1 MAGYIRVL
9 NNTTAGDQV
18 KGQAIKKV
26 VIAGGGTAGWMTA
39 AAVAKLMGK
48 NLDIVL
54 VESDAIATIG
64 VGEATIPT
72 LVFFNRLLDIK
83 EPEFLA
89 ATQGTYKLGIRFENW
104 RDIGEDYMHAFGT
117 TGKDCWACGFQHF
130 WMRGRELGI
139 SGDFGDYCLERRA
152 AEAMKFAHLPDNGLN
167 YAFHLDACLYAGFLR
182 KFSEQYGAKRIEGKI
197 DKVTTHAQTGF
208 IESLTLASGKV
219 VAGDFFIDCTGLR
232 ALLIEQALDT
242 GFESWSH
249 WLPCDSAVAVQ
260 TGSVRKPVP
269 YTRSIARDSGWQWRI
284 PLQHRV
290 GNGLVYC
297 SRYMEDERARA
308 VLLENVEG
316 GILTEPLLIKFRAGR
331 RLKQWN
337 KNCLAVGLSSGFL
350 EPLESTSIHLIQQNI
365 VRFLR
370 MFPGGGINR
379 CEVEE
384 FNRQANFD
392 IERIRD
398 FIILHYKVTNRTDS
412 PFWRY
417 CRSMEIPETLGEKI
431 DMFKKTG
438 HVYRQGNELFVDS
451 WQQVMLGQGL
461 EPDRY
466 HPLVDTMT
474 ERELADFLRHIKS
487 NVDRTVEGLPQHDA
501 YLASMN
507 VQ

>member
-1 MAGYIRVL
+1 MRDGP
-9 NNTTAGDQV
+9 
-18 KGQAIKKV
+18 IKKV

-39 AAVAKLMGK
+39 AAMAKLMGK
-48 NLDIVL
+48 NLDITL

-89 ATQGTYKLGIRFENW
+89 ATQGTYKLGIQFENW

-130 WMRGRELGI
+130 WMKGRELGVS
-139 SGDFGDYCLERRA
+139 SGFGDYCLERRA
-152 AEAMKFAHLPDNGLN
+152 AESLKFGHLPSNGLN
-167 YAFHLDACLYAGFLR
+167 YAFHIDASLYAGFLR
-182 KFSEQYGAKRIEGKI
+182 KFSEKYGAKRLEGKI
-197 DKVTTHAQTGF
+197 DKVVTDTETGF
-208 IESLTLASGKV
+208 IESLTLTSGEV
-219 VAGDFFIDCTGLR
+219 VEGDFFIDCTGMR
-232 ALLIEQALDT
+232 ALLIEQALHA

-249 WLPCDSAVAVQ
+249 WLPCDSAIAVQ
-260 TGSVRKPVP
+260 TNTVREPVP
-269 YTRSIARDSGWQWRI
+269 YTRSIARESGWQWRI

-297 SRYMEDERARA
+297 SRYLDDASARA
-308 VLLENVEG
+308 MLLENVEG
-316 GILTEPLLIKFRAGR
+316 ETLTEPLSIKFHAGR
-331 RLKQWN
+331 RRKQWF

-370 MFPGGGINR
+370 MFPAAGISQA
-379 CEVEE
+379 EVDE
-384 FNRQANFD
+384 FNRQADFD

-398 FIILHYKVTNRTDS
+398 FIILHYKVTDRADS
-412 PFWRY
+412 AFWRH
-417 CRSMEIPETLGEKI
+417 CRAMEIPETLKNKVDIFE
-431 DMFKKTG
+431 KTG
-438 HVYRQGNELFVDS
+438 HVYREGNELFVDS

-461 EPDRY
+461 EPQRY

-474 ERELADFLRHIKS
+474 ERELVDFLQHIKS
-487 NVDRTVEGLPQHDA
+487 NVDRTVAGLPEHNS
-501 YLASMN
+501 YLASYIKPASQS
-507 VQ
+507 VGAKTEVPSY